1 MDAPVPTLDDVQL
14 DLPDRRAGKV
24 RVSYRFSDS
33 ERLFVT
39 TDRLSA
45 FDRIIAS
52 VPSKGQVLNQLS
64 AWWFEQTRAIV
75 PNHLVSVPDPNV
87 TVGRTA
93 TPLPVEVV
101 VRGHITG
108 VTSTSLWQ
116 QYADGARTIYG
127 YDLPDGLR
135 KNTRLPTAIITPTT
149 KANDGGH
156 DEPITCAHV
165 VASGLVDAT
174 TWECVC
180 DAALR
185 LFRFGQ
191 ERASAAGLVLADT
204 KYEFGL
210 AVDTGEVLLIDEMH
224 TPDSSRF
231 WVADSYE
238 ERLAADDEPES
249 LDKEF
254 VRRALIDLDYRGHGA
269 PPPLPAD
276 VVAATSARY
285 VSAYE
290 CITGLGFV
298 PGLQPASD
306 RIVGAVAR
314 LAASLTADSFRES
327 SSTHPHQPDSIDRPR
342 QATA

>member
-1 MDAPVPTLDDVQL
+1 MMQPTLDDVQL

-24 RVSYRFSDS
+24 RVSYRLSADTRVFI
-33 ERLFVT
+33 T

-45 FDRIIAS
+45 FDRIIAT

-64 AWWFEQTRAIV
+64 AWWFEQTRSIV
-75 PNHLVSVPDPNV
+75 SNHLVSVPDPNL

-93 TPLPVEVV
+93 VPLPVEVV

-127 YDLPDGLR
+127 YDLPNGLR
-135 KNTRLPTAIITPTT
+135 KNTALPAAIVTPTT
-149 KANDGGH
+149 KAPDGAH
-156 DEPITCAHV
+156 DEPITNAQV
-165 VASGLVDAT
+165 VSTGLVDDAM
-174 TWECVC
+174 WQQVC

-185 LFRFGQ
+185 VFAFGQ
-191 ERASAAGLVLADT
+191 QAAAAAGLILADT

-210 AVDTGEVLLIDEMH
+210 AADTGELLLIDEVH

-238 ERLAADDEPES
+238 ARLAAGDEPES

-254 VRRALIDLDYRGHGA
+254 VRRALIDLGYRGDG
-269 PPPLPAD
+269 PPPVLPDD
-276 VVAATSARY
+276 VVITTSARY
-285 VSAYE
+285 ISAYE
-290 CITGLGFV
+290 RITGRTFT
-298 PGLQPASD
+298 PGTQPASQ
-306 RIVGAVAR
+306 RIAAAVAALR
-314 LAASLTADSFRES
+314 DTRSSADSTPR
-327 SSTHPHQPDSIDRPR
+327 PDTLDPSR